1 MGLPEDLADQLLG
14 EVVRGKFAV
23 ESLLPPEG
31 DLASAYG
38 VSRLTVR
45 EAIRI
50 LRSKNVVEIH
60 RGRGTF
66 VNRPEAWSSLDA
78 IVRLV
83 TNGDSAASV
92 SERLLEARAIV
103 EVGAARLAAAR
114 RSDEDLAELE
124 TCLDEMVAGANA
136 GDVNL
141 FVDGDIGFHDV
152 VMRATGNLFV
162 PFMFE
167 PFGQLLR
174 HTRVQ
179 TSAVPEI
186 QRNAIAQHRAILES
200 LASGEESRA
209 RDAMEAHMEQTR
221 VDLRHY
227 VRTNVPNLT

>member
-1 MGLPEDLADQLLG
+1 MNLPEELADRLLG
-14 EVVRGKFAV
+14 DVVHGKFAV

-31 DLASAYG
+31 DLATAYG

-66 VNRPEAWSSLDA
+66 VNKPESWSSLDA

-83 TNGDSAASV
+83 ANGDSAAGV
-92 SERLLEARAIV
+92 SERLLEARAMV
-103 EVGAARLAAAR
+103 EIGAARLAAVR

-124 TCLDEMVAGANA
+124 TCLDEMVAGADA
-136 GDVNL
+136 GDVEL
-141 FVDGDIGFHDV
+141 FVDGDIAFHDV
-152 VMRATGNLFV
+152 IMRASGNLFV

-174 HTRVQ
+174 HTRQQ

-186 QRNAIAQHRAILES
+186 QRNAIAQHRTILES
-200 LASGEESRA
+200 LAGGDATRS

-221 VDLRHY
+221 ADLRQH
-227 VRTNVPNLT
+227 VRTNIPNLS

>member
-14 EVVRGKFAV
+14 EVVDGRFAV
-23 ESLLPPEG
+23 ESLLPPED

-66 VNRPEAWSSLDA
+66 VNKPEAWSSLDA
-78 IVRLV
+78 IVRLA
-83 TNGDSAASV
+83 TSGDSAAGV
-92 SERLLEARAIV
+92 SERLLEARAMV
-103 EVGAARLAAAR
+103 EIGAARLAAVR
-114 RSDEDLAELE
+114 RSDEHLAELE
-124 TCLDEMVAGANA
+124 TCLDEMVAGADA
-136 GDVNL
+136 GDVEL
-141 FVDGDIGFHDV
+141 FVDGDIAFHDV
-152 VMRATGNLFV
+152 IMRASGNLFV

-174 HTRVQ
+174 HTREQ

-186 QRNAIAQHRAILES
+186 QRNAIDHHRTILGC
-200 LASGEESRA
+200 LASGDEIRT

-221 VDLRHY
+221 ADLRHY
-227 VRTNVPNLT
+227 VRTNIPSLT